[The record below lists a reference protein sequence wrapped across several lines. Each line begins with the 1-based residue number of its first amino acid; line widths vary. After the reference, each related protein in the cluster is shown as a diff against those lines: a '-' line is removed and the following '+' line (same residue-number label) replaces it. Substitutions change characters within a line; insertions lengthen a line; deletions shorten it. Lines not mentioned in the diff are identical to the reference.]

1 MEVHATLDPAVAFEK
16 RAARATTLLASA
28 PLVAEPL
35 AFASGLFRLQGRLAA
50 AVLARHEDV
59 AFTGAS
65 ADFPRLLDLLAPL
78 LTYASEK
85 GPPELAEAAAARHA
99 DADETALSRLAV
111 YWSGEREARED
122 YLSRAFLRP
131 YAEVLASQGVTLE
144 RPRHPG
150 HCPACGNGAVVSV
163 RREVADSGGA
173 ARSLACALCGT
184 EWPFARIRCAAC
196 HEEDPAKLPNFRTEA
211 HPAVRIEACETCR
224 SYVKSLD
231 LTLDARP
238 VPEVDDLASLAMDL
252 WAVEEGWTRLE
263 PGWAGI

>member
-1 MEVHATLDPAVAFEK
+1 MNATLDPAAAFEK

-35 AFASGLFRLQGRLAA
+35 AFAAGLFRLQGRVAA
-50 AVLARHEDV
+50 AILARHQE
-59 AFTGAS
+59 AALGGTP
-65 ADFPRLLDLLAPL
+65 ADFARLLDLLAPL
-78 LTYASEK
+78 LTFAAEK
-85 GPPELAEAAAARHA
+85 GPPELAEAAKARHGDD
-99 DADETALSRLAV
+99 DATAIARLAV

-131 YAEVLASQGVTLE
+131 YAEVLAAQGVTLE
-144 RPRHPG
+144 RPRHEG

-163 RREVADSGGA
+163 RREIPEATGA
-173 ARSLACALCGT
+173 ARSLVCALCGT
-184 EWPFARIRCAAC
+184 EWPFPRIRCAAC
-196 HEEDPAKLPNFRTEA
+196 REQDPAKLPTFQTTA
-211 HPAVRIEACETCR
+211 HPLVRIEVCETCR
-224 SYVKSLD
+224 HYVKSLD
-231 LTLDARP
+231 LTLDARL

>member
-1 MEVHATLDPAVAFEK
+1 MRVHAILDPSAAFEK
-16 RAARATTLLASA
+16 RAARATALLASA

-35 AFASGLFRLQGRLAA
+35 AFAAGLFRLQGRLAA

-59 AFTGAS
+59 PFTGTS
-65 ADFPRLLDLLAPL
+65 ADFARLLDLLGPL
-78 LTYASEK
+78 LTFAAEK
-85 GPPELAEAAAARHA
+85 GPPELAEAAKARHA
-99 DADETALSRLAV
+99 DADETALARLSV
-111 YWSGEREARED
+111 YWSGEPEARED

-144 RPRHPG
+144 RPRHEG
-150 HCPACGNGAVVSV
+150 HCPACGNAAVVSV
-163 RREVADSGGA
+163 RREVPESMGA

-184 EWPFARIRCAAC
+184 EWPFPRIRCAAC
-196 HEEDPAKLPNFRTEA
+196 QEQDPAKLPSFRTEA

-224 SYVKSLD
+224 NYVKSLD

>member
-1 MEVHATLDPAVAFEK
+1 MTKTLDPAAAFEA
-16 RAARATTLLASA
+16 RAARATGLVAAA

-35 AFASGLFRLQGRLAA
+35 AFAAGLFRLQGRLAA
-50 AVLARHEDV
+50 AVHARHVDD
-59 AFTGAS
+59 AFTGTP
-65 ADFPRLLDLLAPL
+65 ADFHRVLDLFAPL
-78 LTYASEK
+78 LTYAAEK
-85 GPPELAEAAAARHA
+85 GPPELTEAAKARRA
-99 DADETALSRLAV
+99 DDDETALSRLSV

-122 YLSRAFLRP
+122 YLARAFLRP
-131 YAEVLASQGVTLE
+131 YAEVLAARGVTLE
-144 RPRHPG
+144 RPRHES

-163 RREVADSGGA
+163 RREVPESMGA
-173 ARSLACALCGT
+173 ARSLVCALCGT

-196 HEEDPAKLPNFRTEA
+196 HEEDPAKLPSFQTEA

-224 SYVKSLD
+224 HYVKSLD

-238 VPEVDDLASLAMDL
+238 LPEVDDLVSLAMDL

>member
-1 MEVHATLDPAVAFEK
+1 VHATLDPAVAFEQ
-16 RAARATTLLASA
+16 RAARATALLASA

-35 AFASGLFRLQGRLAA
+35 AFAAGLFRLQGRLAA
-50 AVLARHEDV
+50 AVLARHQD
-59 AFTGAS
+59 AALGGTP
-65 ADFPRLLDLLAPL
+65 ADFARLLDLLAPL
-78 LTYASEK
+78 LTFAAEK
-85 GPPELAEAAAARHA
+85 GPPELAEIAKARHA
-99 DADETALSRLAV
+99 DDDATALARLGV

-131 YAEVLASQGVTLE
+131 YAEVLAAQGVTLE
-144 RPRHPG
+144 RPRHAG

-163 RREVADSGGA
+163 RREVPESTGA

-184 EWPFARIRCAAC
+184 EWPFPRIRCAAC
-196 HEEDPAKLPNFRTEA
+196 QEQDPAKLPSFQTAA

-224 SYVKSLD
+224 HYVKSLD

-238 VPEVDDLASLAMDL
+238 LPEVDDLASLAMDL

>member
-1 MEVHATLDPAVAFEK
+1 MHTTLDPAAAFER
-16 RAARATTLLASA
+16 RAARATELLASA

-50 AVLARHEDV
+50 AVLARHEDE
-59 AFTGAS
+59 AFAGAPG
-65 ADFPRLLDLLAPL
+65 DFPRLLDLLLPL
-78 LTYASEK
+78 LTLAAEK
-85 GPPELAEAAAARHA
+85 GPPELAEAAKARHA
-99 DADETALSRLAV
+99 DEDDTALSRLAV

-131 YAEVLASQGVTLE
+131 YAEVLVAQGVTLE
-144 RPRHPG
+144 RPRHEG
-150 HCPACGNGAVVSV
+150 HCPACGNAAVVSV
-163 RREVADSGGA
+163 RREVPESMGA

-184 EWPFARIRCAAC
+184 EWPFPRVRCAAC
-196 HEEDPAKLPNFRTEA
+196 REDDPAKLPSFQTPA

-224 SYVKSLD
+224 HYVKSLD

-238 VPEVDDLASLAMDL
+238 LPEVDDLASLAMDL
-252 WAVEEGWTRLE
+252 WAIEEGWTRLE